1 MKYLFLDTNIFLH
14 FINFEQIPWDNLVG
28 DVDFKI
34 IVSDIV
40 VGEIEK
46 HKDGARGKIQKKAK
60 AISKLFGDVFLGD
73 KKLSISLGH
82 CMSYPEKLPDDV
94 RAKFNPSSQDDQ
106 ILMGILASDYPKDDI
121 IVVSYDNLILM
132 KAKCHGLHFFKMP
145 DKYKLKEEPSEEE
158 KELEK
163 CRKELMA
170 LKNRMSKPVLLL
182 NGENDVLKIKR
193 SPLLNIDE
201 MLEFHMQK
209 VRSEHPY
216 KKHPKVSKK
225 SDYFGAMLDSCSL
238 IDAEGI
244 DNYNSYLDSYYKRE
258 EIFSR
263 ASLKKKMLEERMLKL
278 SFSLSN
284 EGTDETGNIDVF
296 VKFPSGL
303 KLYDNKSKK
312 KVDVDKPELPL
323 PYRPFYDPRIN
334 EALRNLSPTSNYGRG
349 IINMWSLDDDISER
363 NFVYKASQVNHHVVH
378 NLCDGEELYID
389 KETFGNFKIEYR
401 IIDSKH
407 SDSIDGIINVVIEE

>member
-14 FINFEQIPWDNLVG
+14 FINFEQIPWGNLVG

-40 VGEIEK
+40 VGEIDK
-46 HKDGARGKIQKKAK
+46 HKDIARGKIQKKAK

-73 KKLSISLGH
+73 KKLSISLEY
-82 CMSYPEKLPDDV
+82 CTSYPEKLPDEV
-94 RAKFNPSSQDDQ
+94 RAMFKPSSQDDQ
-106 ILMGILASDYPKDDI
+106 ILMGILTSDYPKDDI

-132 KAKCHGLHFFKMP
+132 KAKSHGLRFFKMP

-182 NGENDVLKIKR
+182 NGEKDVLKIKR

-201 MLEFHMQK
+201 VLESHMQQ

-216 KKHPKVSKK
+216 KKHPKVLKQ
-225 SDYFGAMLDSCSL
+225 SDYFGMMLDSCSL
-238 IDAEGI
+238 IDTEGI

-258 EIFSR
+258 EMYSR

-303 KLYDNKSKK
+303 KLYDNESKK

-334 EALRNLSPTSNYGRG
+334 EALRNLTPASNYGRG

-389 KETFGNFKIEYR
+389 KETCGNFKIEYR

-407 SDSIDGIINVVIEE
+407 IDSIDGVINIVIEE